1 MPVLHDLELAGGTGE
16 VVALTGDNGSGKTT
30 LLRTIA
36 GLLPPL
42 SGRVERRPGRIA
54 YLPQNPSALLHR
66 ATVRSEIEWTLRRT
80 GSAAGMGGLLDELG
94 LAEVAGR
101 DPRDL
106 SSGQRQRAALAAVLA
121 GTPSLVL
128 LDEPTRGMD
137 GAARESLAAALARI
151 ARGGGCAV
159 VATHDQQLVAT
170 VASRVVELRDGAA
183 RERRP
188 MVLASP

>member
-1 MPVLHDLELAGGTGE
+1 VPVLHDLDLAGGSGE

-30 LLRTIA
+30 LLRTIS

-42 SGRVERRPGRIA
+42 AGRVERRPGRIA
-54 YLPQNPSALLHR
+54 YLPQNPSSLLHR
-66 ATVRSEIEWTLRRT
+66 ASVRSEVEWTLRRT
-80 GSAAGMGGLLDELG
+80 GSTAGAGALLDELG
-94 LAEVAGR
+94 LGDVAGR

-121 GTPSLVL
+121 GAPSLVL

-137 GAARESLAAALARI
+137 GAARRSLVAALARV
-151 ARGGGCAV
+151 AGAGGSAV
-159 VATHDQQLVAT
+159 VATHDQQLVAA

-183 RERRP
+183 RERRT
-188 MVLASP
+188 MAGASR